1 MKEKIIR
8 LSELMAYHEV
18 KEVFQ
23 EKIACFHMDSRLVN
37 IDTIPPVFAD
47 IYSFMIIQQGSA
59 VFSLNYHDYTV
70 SKGDML
76 LFYPSLLVSLVT
88 QSDDFRAMHLLCE
101 RTFFEHLLLQN
112 GTYQVYS
119 FFFCSADCPVLH
131 LSPIQADAVIF
142 NLEQISR
149 TIVYHYTYQEEIL
162 VHLLHVSILQ
172 VLELIDMSKGLVE
185 KQMSHSDALF
195 HKFIGLLALCYKQE
209 HQIDFYAR
217 ELSVSNSY
225 LSRIVRKVTHKT
237 VGYFITGL
245 LYAEACRL
253 LVNTDMTVQEV
264 ANELSYSDQS
274 AFGKFFKNN
283 SGMSPQQYRSKSAK
297 T

>member
-76 LFYPSLLVSLVT
+76 LFYPSLLVSLIT

-101 RTFFEHLLLQN
+101 RTFFERQLLQN
-112 GTYQVYS
+112 SAYQTYS
-119 FFFCSADCPVLH
+119 FFFCRADCPVLH

-142 NLEQISR
+142 NLEQISL

-162 VHLLHVSILQ
+162 VHLLHVSMLQ
-172 VLELIDMSKGLVE
+172 VLELINMSKGLVE

-195 HKFIGLLALCYKQE
+195 HKFIGLLALYYKQE

-225 LSRIVRKVTHKT
+225 LSRVVRKVTHKT

-253 LVNTDMTVQEV
+253 LVNTDMTVQEI